1 MDRPLSVEQLPDGTL
16 IIEGVH
22 YAPCVFRFLAEPQ
35 PNRLYRFTRGQN
47 STAVQVMEFDAKDPL
62 LDQALEFLRRA
73 ETRIAE
79 TTADRD
85 TALSLADGHRK
96 QAREIMRLA
105 REAGLQLPLKK
116 PDGDSE
122 TAAAA

>member
-1 MDRPLSVEQLPDGTL
+1 
-16 IIEGVH
+16 
-22 YAPCVFRFLAEPQ
+22 
-35 PNRLYRFTRGQN
+35 
-47 STAVQVMEFDAKDPL
+47 MEFDAKDPL

-105 REAGLQLPLKK
+105 REAGLQLPLRK